1 MQTPGYSK
9 SAEWNHN
16 LPEVA
21 WFIRV

>member
-21 WFIRV
+21 WFVRV